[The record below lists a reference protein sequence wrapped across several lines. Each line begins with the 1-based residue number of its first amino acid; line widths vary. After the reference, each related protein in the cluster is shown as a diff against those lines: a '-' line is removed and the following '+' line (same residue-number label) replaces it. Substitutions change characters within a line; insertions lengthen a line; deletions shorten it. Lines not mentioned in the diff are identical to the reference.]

1 LSVSI
6 TSARDKRE
14 IIFEPSPENE
24 SAINTKDFQQQQEW
38 NLFTKIDTYH
48 RDKHEKWKN
57 LVRPVFT
64 ISATISRRP
73 GYFLYN
79 AYMLIFLISILGFV
93 PFCFSCIQPHFR
105 IQTTC
110 LLILSSLNFRYI
122 LSSKLPVICYLT
134 TLDKYSIFAQ
144 FFLIVLCAWHAV
156 IGCNYFR
163 QRELQKTVFIDDN
176 ALITIASLYILY
188 HLVYAIYFLVK
199 FFRNAKIAKE
209 LSLPAPL
216 KKIESEQEVVIKEEQ
231 IPFIEPTIKKRDVKV
246 VETLP
251 PIVKEKSKT
260 KIKSPM
266 GLTPSFTDINSD
278 LFFNQ
283 KLKNIEIDPNRP
295 ISFGY
300 QINSASNSMSGK
312 NIQFQEQRDSKM
324 VNNPF
329 NQQAPNSYR
338 RTAPN

>member
-6 TSARDKRE
+6 TSARDKKE
-14 IIFEPSPENE
+14 IIFAASKDNQ

-48 RDKHEKWKN
+48 RDKQEKWRN

-79 AYMLIFLISILGFV
+79 AYMLIFLISVLGFV
-93 PFCFSCIQPHFR
+93 PFCFSCKQPHFR

-163 QRELQKTVFIDDN
+163 QKELNKTAFIDDN

-188 HLVYAIYFLVK
+188 HLVYATYFLVK

-209 LSLPAPL
+209 LSLPSPT
-216 KKIESEQEVVIKEEQ
+216 KKK
-231 IPFIEPTIKKRDVKV
+231 
-246 VETLP
+246 
-251 PIVKEKSKT
+251 
-260 KIKSPM
+260 
-266 GLTPSFTDINSD
+266 
-278 LFFNQ
+278 
-283 KLKNIEIDPNRP
+283 
-295 ISFGY
+295 
-300 QINSASNSMSGK
+300 
-312 NIQFQEQRDSKM
+312 
-324 VNNPF
+324 
-329 NQQAPNSYR
+329 
-338 RTAPN
+338 